1 MDKYE
6 FREEVKKDKKTQE
19 TQYIETDEHPV
30 QSNEISHSRM
40 SFIGQDGHLPIF
52 SKKTRIL

>member
-19 TQYIETDEHPV
+19 TQYVETDEHPV
-30 QSNEISHSRM
+30 QSNEISH
-40 SFIGQDGHLPIF
+40 G
-52 SKKTRIL
+52 RIVLNSYLLKYT